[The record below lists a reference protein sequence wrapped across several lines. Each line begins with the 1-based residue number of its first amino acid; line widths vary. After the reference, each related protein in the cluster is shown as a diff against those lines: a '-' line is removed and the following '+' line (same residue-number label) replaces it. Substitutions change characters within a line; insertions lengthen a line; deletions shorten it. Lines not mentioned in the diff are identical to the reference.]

1 MENPMTAAELARR
14 CKKLAEEYKTLY
26 ILGCFGAPMT
36 AQNRTRYTQNQSYNR
51 QPERAQKIS
60 AARED
65 TFGFDCVCMIKGI
78 LWGWQGD
85 SSRTYGGAVYGS
97 NQVPDLGADAM
108 FGKCTEQSEDFSC
121 LEVGE
126 AVWMQGHIGIYI
138 GDGLA
143 VEATPLWKDGVQI
156 TACNCKRKGYPAR
169 NWEKHGKLPYV
180 RYDGYGLA
188 RFRQEVTMV
197 TEGKPLPVCSTL
209 GMWVHIL
216 ICLAQKRLDTLG
228 FSAGEADGVF
238 GPMTQAAV
246 LAYQQSRGLPMTGK
260 LDSRTWNGL
269 MEWEENYE

>member
-138 GDGLA
+138 GDGYVIQA
-143 VEATPLWKDGVQI
+143 ANTKKGVIKTPLSYNSWTHWLKIPYI
-156 TACNCKRKGYPAR
+156 TYIEEETTSEP
-169 NWEKHGKLPYV
+169 
-180 RYDGYGLA
+180 
-188 RFRQEVTMV
+188 T
-197 TEGKPLPVCSTL
+197 TE
-209 GMWVHIL
+209 IL
-216 ICLAQKRLDTLG
+216 
-228 FSAGEADGVF
+228 
-238 GPMTQAAV
+238 
-246 LAYQQSRGLPMTGK
+246 
-260 LDSRTWNGL
+260 
-269 MEWEENYE
+269 